1 MSAFGLCKCFIAA
14 LRAIAFMRKRMQ
26 DQRSPLGKRSRPTR
40 PATEQTPKIPT
51 SAEAT
56 MHHFRNASILR
67 CSDSAVE
74 QDASTEHISKAR
86 LSTSDDVTL
95 IAIFQHFANCYVAMP
110 MVGTCRRILNTWTRT
125 RRQLAWEELRN
136 LTCWLEERELE
147 NVMRFNQQNGGNV
160 EIRSIYLPLCEIEA
174 LIR

>member
-26 DQRSPLGKRSRPTR
+26 DQRSPLRKRSRPTR

-95 IAIFQHFANCYVAMP
+95 IAIFEHFANCYAAMP
-110 MVGTCRRILNTWTRT
+110 MVGTCKRIFTTWTML
-125 RRQLAWEELRN
+125 Q
-136 LTCWLEERELE
+136 CWLFSL
-147 NVMRFNQQNGGNV
+147 QKSSGNV
-160 EIRSIYLPLCEIEA
+160 RLLNRQECTAPDVAI
-174 LIR
+174 

>member
-1 MSAFGLCKCFIAA
+1 
-14 LRAIAFMRKRMQ
+14 MQ
-26 DQRSPLGKRSRPTR
+26 DQRSPLRKRSRPTR

-67 CSDSAVE
+67 CSDAAAE
-74 QDASTEHISKAR
+74 PDAATEHIRIAW

-95 IAIFQHFANCYVAMP
+95 IAIFEHFAYWYVAMP
-110 MVGTCRRILNTWTRT
+110 IVGTCKRILNTWTRK
-125 RRQLAWEELRN
+125 RRQLALEKLTNLLSWLQEQELIHCFLLRWRPPIRN
-136 LTCWLEERELE
+136 
-147 NVMRFNQQNGGNV
+147 
-160 EIRSIYLPLCEIEA
+160 ISLPLRDIEV